1 MSSVKGYLRSMKG
14 LELSEA
20 YYNEYGRRM
29 IENDFPHLA
38 GFLAAGLCGS
48 GSECFGYDDGVS
60 RDHDFEPGF
69 ILFVP
74 DEDVVGR
81 RDFFELERA
90 YSRLPLEFMGL
101 ERQKVAP
108 AGGARRGVVRISDFL
123 TAKTGLPRVP
133 ESFYEWFS
141 VPEFSLAETVNGKI
155 FEDRYGLVTS
165 VREKLSDMPRDVRL
179 KKLAGK
185 LWLAG
190 QAAPYNY
197 QRCIRHG
204 ETGAAQ
210 LAMFEFADNVS
221 SVVFLM
227 NRKYRPFY
235 KWSFRAM
242 REFEVL
248 GDISHALESLISSG
262 NTVGDVAGKLAA
274 CRGVLERVIDGL
286 KELSLVSGGCDDP
299 GRAAFEVNG
308 KIEDASLRN
317 ENILFGV

>member
-1 MSSVKGYLRSMKG
+1 MKG

-133 ESFYEWFS
+133 ENFYEWFS
-141 VPEFSLAETVNGKI
+141 VPEFSLAETVTA
-155 FEDRYGLVTS
+155 FE
-165 VREKLSDMPRDVRL
+165 
-179 KKLAGK
+179 
-185 LWLAG
+185 
-190 QAAPYNY
+190 
-197 QRCIRHG
+197 
-204 ETGAAQ
+204 
-210 LAMFEFADNVS
+210 S
-221 SVVFLM
+221 SFFSGTFS
-227 NRKYRPFY
+227 N
-235 KWSFRAM
+235 
-242 REFEVL
+242 
-248 GDISHALESLISSG
+248 HAIYSAFSAFTLIS
-262 NTVGDVAGKLAA
+262 AF
-274 CRGVLERVIDGL
+274 LEKSSSSFVHFL
-286 KELSLVSGGCDDP
+286 NL
-299 GRAAFEVNG
+299 
-308 KIEDASLRN
+308 
-317 ENILFGV
+317 